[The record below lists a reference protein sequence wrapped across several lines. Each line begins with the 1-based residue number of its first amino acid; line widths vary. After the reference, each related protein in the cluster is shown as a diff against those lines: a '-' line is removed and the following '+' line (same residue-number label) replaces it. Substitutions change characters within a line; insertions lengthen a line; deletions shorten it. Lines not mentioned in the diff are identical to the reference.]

1 MSRTKDYFDAVA
13 SFRES
18 LRRIDKEHRE
28 GLSRIEKYK
37 GSAAYTEELEKLEA
51 KRKDAVKQAQ
61 GKASDAFAKVLSEM
75 REAAASRPMTAPTP
89 EVLSVLQVL
98 KMRSKISADELRQA
112 ARTVGDC
119 PLALSVLDELAQDHG
134 HMGLHFGKESTDSIL
149 KHIDSLSVSARKITR
164 MEGVDRKREAVEAA
178 SPYSPN
184 YDPAALE
191 LFAVDRD
198 FNSEQDALA
207 WLGGVVDYDTFSK
220 AVN

>member
-1 MSRTKDYFDAVA
+1 MSRTKTYYDAVA

-18 LRRIDKEHRE
+18 LRRIDKDHKD

-37 GSAAYTEELEKLEA
+37 GSAAYTEELEKLET
-51 KRKDAVKQAQ
+51 KRRNAIKQAQ
-61 GKASDAFAKVLSEM
+61 GTASAEFSKVLSEM
-75 REAAASRPMTAPTP
+75 REAATSRPMIAPTP
-89 EVLSVLQVL
+89 EVLSILQVL
-98 KMRSKISADELRQA
+98 KMRSNISADELRQA
-112 ARTVGDC
+112 ALTVGEC

-149 KHIDSLSVSARKITR
+149 KHIDHLSKSAGKITR
-164 MEGVDRKREAVEAA
+164 MEAVDQKREAVEAS
-178 SPYSPN
+178 SPYSASYRPG
-184 YDPAALE
+184 ALE

-198 FNSEQDALA
+198 FKSEQDALA

>member
-1 MSRTKDYFDAVA
+1 MSRTKSYYEAVA

-18 LRRIDKEHRE
+18 LRRIETEHRA

-37 GSAAYTEELEKLEA
+37 GSAAYTEELSMLET
-51 KRKDAVKQAQ
+51 KRKDAIKQAQ
-61 GKASDAFAKVLSEM
+61 ETASRTFSKVLTEM
-75 REAAASRPMTAPTP
+75 REAATSRPMTAPTP
-89 EVLSVLQVL
+89 EILSVLQVL
-98 KMRSKISADELRQA
+98 KMRSKISADELQQA
-112 ARTVGDC
+112 ARTVGEC

-149 KHIDSLSVSARKITR
+149 QHIDTLSRNAKKIIS
-164 MEGVDRKREAVEAA
+164 MEAVDRKREAVEA
-178 SPYSPN
+178 SRPYSPN

-191 LFAVDRD
+191 LISVDRD

>member
-1 MSRTKDYFDAVA
+1 MSRTKAYYDAVV

-18 LRRIDKEHRE
+18 LRRIDKDNRA

-37 GSAAYTEELEKLEA
+37 GSAAYTEELSKLEA
-51 KRKDAVKQAQ
+51 KRKDAIKQAQ
-61 GKASDAFAKVLSEM
+61 KSAAQAFSKVLSEM
-75 REAAASRPMTAPTP
+75 REAATTRPMTAPTP
-89 EVLSVLQVL
+89 EILSILQVL
-98 KMRSKISADELRQA
+98 KMRSKISADELQQA
-112 ARTVGDC
+112 ARTVGEC

-149 KHIDSLSVSARKITR
+149 KHIDSLSASAGKITR
-164 MEGVDRKREAVEAA
+164 MEAVDQKREAVEAS
-178 SPYSPN
+178 SPYSAN
-184 YDPAALE
+184 YKPGALE

>member
-1 MSRTKDYFDAVA
+1 MSRTKAYYDAVV

-18 LRRIDKEHRE
+18 LRRIDKDYRA

-37 GSAAYTEELEKLEA
+37 GSAAYTEELSKLEA
-51 KRKDAVKQAQ
+51 KRKDAIKQAQ
-61 GKASDAFAKVLSEM
+61 KSAAQAFSKVLSEM
-75 REAAASRPMTAPTP
+75 REAATSRPMTAPTP
-89 EVLSVLQVL
+89 EILSVLQVL
-98 KMRSKISADELRQA
+98 KMRSKICADELQQA

-149 KHIDSLSVSARKITR
+149 QHIDTLSRSAQKITR
-164 MEGVDRKREAVEAA
+164 MEGVDRKREAVEA
-178 SPYSPN
+178 SRPYSPH
-184 YDPAALE
+184 YDPTALE
-191 LFAVDRD
+191 LISVDRD

>member
-1 MSRTKDYFDAVA
+1 MNRTKVYYDTVV
-13 SFRES
+13 SFREN
-18 LRRIDKEHRE
+18 LRKISKDYNA

-37 GSAAYTEELEKLEA
+37 GSPAYDEELKAIEK
-51 KRKDAVKQAQ
+51 KRKADIEQAQ
-61 GKASDAFAKVLSEM
+61 QQARQAFTGVLSGM
-75 REAAASRPMTAPTP
+75 REAATSRPMTAPTQ
-89 EVLSVLQVL
+89 EILSVLQVL
-98 KMRSKISADELRQA
+98 KMRSKISADELQQA
-112 ARTVGDC
+112 ARTVGEC

-149 KHIDSLSVSARKITR
+149 QHIDTLSRNAKKIAS
-164 MEGVDRKREAVEAA
+164 MEGVDRKREAVEA
-178 SPYSPN
+178 SRPYSPN

-191 LFAVDRD
+191 LISVDRD

>member
-1 MSRTKDYFDAVA
+1 MSRTKSYYEAVA

-18 LRRIDKEHRE
+18 LRRIETEHRA

-37 GSAAYTEELEKLEA
+37 GSAAYTEELSKLET
-51 KRKDAVKQAQ
+51 KRKDAIKQAQ
-61 GKASDAFAKVLSEM
+61 ETASQTFSKVLTEM
-75 REAAASRPMTAPTP
+75 REAATSRPMTAPTP
-89 EVLSVLQVL
+89 EILSVLQVL
-98 KMRSKISADELRQA
+98 KMRSKISADELQQA
-112 ARTVGDC
+112 ARTVGEC

-149 KHIDSLSVSARKITR
+149 QHIDTLSRNAKKITS
-164 MEGVDRKREAVEAA
+164 MEAVDRKREAVEA
-178 SPYSPN
+178 SRPYSPN

-191 LFAVDRD
+191 LIAVDRD